1 MAAEVEYRL
10 SGGAANADPNA
21 SLGGVMSSES
31 INSNNNPNLFA
42 NVGTSEAAT
51 GSDKYR
57 CIFITPPVKNYTSVS
72 IWIDTQ
78 TLSNDTQLHLA
89 VAPEGKNA
97 DAEVIVDENTEPAD
111 VIFTRPTQDYAALA
125 LPDLNVGD
133 RIGVWIK
140 RNVKS
145 NAAGYPNDYGRIV
158 VEGSEV

>member
-1 MAAEVEYRL
+1 MVAEVEYRL

-21 SLGGVMSSES
+21 SLGGAMSATA
-31 INSNNNPNLFA
+31 IDSNANPNLFA

-57 CIFITPPVKNYTSVS
+57 CIFITPLVKNYTSVS

-78 TLSNDTQLHLA
+78 TLSDDTKLHLA

-97 DAEVIVDENTEPAD
+97 DAEVIIDENTEPVD

-125 LPDLNVGD
+125 LPDLNAGD
-133 RIGVWIK
+133 RIAIWIK

-145 NAAGYPNDYGRIV
+145 GAAGYPNDYGRLV
-158 VEGSEV
+158 VEGSEI